1 MTYDIDKDY
10 DLWLQEQANLLRTH
24 SFDELDIN
32 NLIEELEALVRGE
45 KSAVESFVYQII
57 LHLLLVDYWQE
68 ESERNRNHWRAEVS
82 SFQFQLSNK
91 LTTNL
96 INHLQPRL
104 PKLYARARKTAIL
117 KTGLKQRFPENCPY
131 TLEDILG
138 EEDA

>member
-1 MTYDIDKDY
+1 MTYDIDQDY
-10 DLWLQEQANLLRTH
+10 DLWLQEQANLLRSH

-45 KSAVESFVYQII
+45 KSAVESFAYQIL
-57 LHLLLVDYWQE
+57 LHLLLIDYWQE
-68 ESERNRNHWRAEVS
+68 ESERNRNHSKAEVS

-91 LTTNL
+91 TTTNL
-96 INHLQPRL
+96 INYLHQRL
-104 PKLYARARKTAIL
+104 PKLYTRAKKTATL

-138 EEDA
+138 EEET